1 MYPKSTPKRL
11 KHFTKVYICAKILN
25 TFLHKGVIFQVM
37 QPDPEPEPDSITLYI
52 VVLIVL
58 VLLSAFFS
66 ASETAFTSINRV
78 RLRTR
83 AADDSRGK
91 RAVKNTQ
98 RAIKLAEDY
107 DRLLFT
113 LLIGNNI
120 VNITAATISGLLF
133 AKIIANPSLAPTIST
148 IVLTAVILIFGEIL
162 PKTFAKERPESF
174 GEIFGGLLVFFIYAL
189 WPICIIFTGL
199 KKLLMK
205 VFKLGHSE
213 KYTEEELLNIVEEA
227 GEEGS
232 ISDSETE
239 LISSAIE
246 FHDCEV
252 GEILVPR
259 VNVVAIPMDLPMAK
273 IKDVFFKNGF
283 SRLPVYT
290 DTIDHIIGMVHE
302 KDFLSALDKGSTTI
316 TSFIKRVAIATEHMK
331 ISTLLKTFQKSKVH
345 MAVVVD
351 EYGGTLGIVTLED
364 VLEELVGE
372 IWDEHDEVV
381 EYFEKL
387 SDNTYRV
394 DGNADLG
401 DFFELFE
408 LDAEDDEFDSQTVG
422 GWVTEKL
429 GDLPKKNASFDFEH
443 LRIIVTRCGQRRVTE
458 LKVIDT
464 GDGNKPSEQI
474 DEI

>member
-1 MYPKSTPKRL
+1 
-11 KHFTKVYICAKILN
+11 
-25 TFLHKGVIFQVM
+25 M

-52 VVLIVL
+52 VILVVL
-58 VLLSAFFS
+58 VILSAFFS

-83 AADDSRGK
+83 AGDDDRSKKALK
-91 RAVKNTQ
+91 RTQ
-98 RAIKLAEDY
+98 RAIRLTEDY

-133 AKIIANPSLAPTIST
+133 AIIIKNPSVAPTVST
-148 IVLTAVILIFGEIL
+148 AVLTAVILVFGEIL
-162 PKTFAKERPESF
+162 PKTFAKERPENFAEVFS
-174 GEIFGGLLVFFIYAL
+174 GLLVFFIYAL
-189 WPICIIFTGL
+189 WPVCIIFTGL

-205 VFKLGHSE
+205 IFKLGKNE
-213 KYTEEELLNIVEEA
+213 GYTEEELLNIVEEA

-232 ISDSETE
+232 ISEGETE

-302 KDFLSALDKGSTTI
+302 KDFLSALDKGSTSI
-316 TSFIKRVAIATEHMK
+316 TSLIKRVAIATEHMK

-372 IWDEHDEVV
+372 IYDEHDEVV

-387 SDNTYRV
+387 NETTYRV

-401 DFFELFE
+401 DFFELFN
-408 LDAEDDEFDSQTVG
+408 LNAEDDEFDSQTVG

-429 GDLPKKNASFDFEH
+429 GDIPNKNASFDFEN

-458 LKVIDT
+458 LKVINL
-464 GDGNKPSEQI
+464 GDEHASTSEAK
-474 DEI
+474 D